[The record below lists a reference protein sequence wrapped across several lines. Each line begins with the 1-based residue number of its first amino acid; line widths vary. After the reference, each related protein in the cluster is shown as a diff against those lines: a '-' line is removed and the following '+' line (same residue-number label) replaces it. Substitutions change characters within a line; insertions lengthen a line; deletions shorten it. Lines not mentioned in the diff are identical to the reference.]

1 MNKIKDYYMGFQHY
15 QALLYELVIRDIKVR
30 YKRSFL
36 GLLWTVINPILTMA
50 VMTIVFSKLFRFQ
63 IENYTTYFLVGN
75 ILFTFFTEAKNNSMH
90 SVLDNSNLIKKVYV
104 PKYLFPISKVMSSVV
119 NLFFSFIALII
130 VMIATRV
137 PFQATMWLT
146 PIVLCYIIMFAA
158 GIGLILATIM
168 VFFRDI
174 AQLYS
179 IVTLLWMYLTPI
191 FYPVDLLLE
200 NAPWALTLNPMYHY
214 IDFMRK
220 LVLDGTLPSIS
231 ENMLCLFISVIT
243 LLIGL
248 IVFYRKQDKYIL
260 YI

>member
-1 MNKIKDYYMGFQHY
+1 MDKIKNYYMGFQHY

-75 ILFTFFTEAKNNSMH
+75 ILFTFFTEATNNSMH

>member
-1 MNKIKDYYMGFQHY
+1 MNKIVNYFMGFQHY
-15 QALLYELVIRDIKVR
+15 KALLYELVVRDIKVR
-30 YKRSFL
+30 YRRSFL
-36 GLLWTVINPILTMA
+36 GLLWTIVNPILTMA
-50 VMTIVFSKLFRFQ
+50 VMTLVFSKLFRFQ

-75 ILFTFFTEAKNNSMH
+75 ILFSFFTEATTNSMH
-90 SVLDNSNLIKKVYV
+90 SVLDNSNLIKKIYI
-104 PKYLFPISKVMSSVV
+104 PKYLFPLSKVMSSVV

-137 PFQATMWLT
+137 PFQPTMLFT
-146 PIVLCYIIMFAA
+146 PILLCYVIMFAA
-158 GIGLILATIM
+158 GIGLILATVM

-179 IVTLLWMYLTPI
+179 IITLLWMYLTPI
-191 FYPVDLLLE
+191 FYPVELLKD

-220 LVLDGTLPSIS
+220 LVLDGVLPSVS
-231 ENMLCLFISVIT
+231 SNMICLVISVLT
-243 LLIGL
+243 LIIGL

>member
-1 MNKIKDYYMGFQHY
+1 
-15 QALLYELVIRDIKVR
+15 
-30 YKRSFL
+30 
-36 GLLWTVINPILTMA
+36 
-50 VMTIVFSKLFRFQ
+50 
-63 IENYTTYFLVGN
+63 
-75 ILFTFFTEAKNNSMH
+75 
-90 SVLDNSNLIKKVYV
+90 
-104 PKYLFPISKVMSSVV
+104 
-119 NLFFSFIALII
+119 
-130 VMIATRV
+130 MIATRV